1 MAEPTRP
8 TVYLISAGYRFTE
21 SDEVWSGTKV
31 FYDTAARPGVTDT
44 VTLPN
49 IGDKWDETY
58 DLMFCVNIDK
68 TPIGDDT
75 SAGFQYICTYSSY
88 RTDSDVLKSG
98 DGFARKEISVT
109 VSTDASFDSYTYGAD
124 GAQKLY
130 VTDDGSVFG
139 ELTESATVNRMTPN
153 TNIVITERYDGNI
166 KDILTDN
173 ASLVGKLNASPMWG
187 YARGM
192 ILFNGVTATPIK
204 GLSKATG
211 KTIIK
216 WNRSYN
222 YSIRHLK
229 NIDEEAWQFVFVQGF
244 YVRLAND
251 DNVAGM
257 NAMNPYE
264 YASLP
269 DPLPSTVEE

>member
-1 MAEPTRP
+1 MAEETRP

-31 FYDTAARPGVTDT
+31 FYDSAARPSIADT
-44 VTLPN
+44 VVLPK

-88 RTDSDVLKSG
+88 QTDSDVLKSG
-98 DGFARKEISVT
+98 EGFARKEISVT
-109 VSTDASFDSYTYGAD
+109 ISTDASFDSYTYGAD
-124 GAQKLY
+124 GVQKLY
-130 VTDDGSVFG
+130 VTSMGDVFG

-153 TNIVITERYDGNI
+153 TNVVITERYDGKI
-166 KDILTDN
+166 KDILENN
-173 ASLVGKLNASPMWG
+173 ASLVGRLNVGPMWG
-187 YARGM
+187 YGKGM
-192 ILFNGVTATPIK
+192 ILFNGITATPIK

-211 KTIIK
+211 KTVIK

-229 NIDEEAWQFVFVQGF
+229 DIDEDAWQFVFVQGF

-257 NAMNPYE
+257 KAMDPYG
-264 YASLP
+264 YASIP
-269 DPLPSTVEE
+269 NPLPSTVED